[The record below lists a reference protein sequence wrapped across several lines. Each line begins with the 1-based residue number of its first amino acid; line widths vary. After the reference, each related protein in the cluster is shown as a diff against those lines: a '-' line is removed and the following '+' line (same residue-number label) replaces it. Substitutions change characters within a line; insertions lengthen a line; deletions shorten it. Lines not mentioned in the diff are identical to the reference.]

1 MLRFIGTEGSGSGR
15 ARVRPSSMRREESE
29 KNGTLACI
37 FGTLPPLRGISAHF
51 EALVRALSSIAPIE
65 IAVFSRIYPEGL
77 FSGSSTVVDSQ
88 EETNLAIN
96 ACEVDAFAPMSFVR
110 TLRRIRAGIFH
121 FHWWN
126 PLLSP
131 SIVSLLILTRIRR
144 RKAILTLHNLRA
156 NEFPTLDSIFLTIA
170 MKLAHAIIVHDEAG
184 LRGLE
189 NRFHGLVRVI
199 RPGTLGSPLRSR
211 EEARQELGIDDN
223 VKTVLFFGNIRR
235 YKGLDVLLRAFRR
248 LKARQ
253 DVLLIVA
260 GDCWEDWRTRY
271 QGMVEEMGPRARIF
285 LGYQPSSTVDVLFS
299 AADVVV
305 LPYLRFSAQSGVGT
319 LALEYGCPLVVTNVG
334 GLPELAEDP
343 RSVCI
348 PGDPDS
354 LAETLEHILD
364 DPELLEELRESS
376 AKTALKFSWKA
387 TAEAHLKLY
396 QEVTSSK
403 PVQY

>member
-1 MLRFIGTEGSGSGR
+1 
-15 ARVRPSSMRREESE
+15 MRKEESE
-29 KNGTLACI
+29 RTGTLACV
-37 FGTLPPLRGISAHF
+37 FGTLPPLRGISGHF
-51 EALVRALSSIAPIE
+51 EALVRALSSVAPIE
-65 IAVFSRIYPEGL
+65 TAVFSRIYPAGL
-77 FSGSSTVVDSQ
+77 FPGSGTVVDSQ
-88 EETNLAIN
+88 EETNLALN
-96 ACEVDAFAPMSFVR
+96 SYEVDAFAPTSLVR
-110 TLRRIRAGIFH
+110 TLRRIRAGILH
-121 FHWWN
+121 FHWWS

-131 SIVSLLILTRIRR
+131 SIVSLLILTRIRG

-156 NEFPTLDSIFLTIA
+156 NTFPTLDSIFLTVA
-170 MKLAHAIIVHDEAG
+170 MKLAHAIVVHDEAG

-189 NRFHGLVRVI
+189 NRFLGLIRVI
-199 RPGTLGSPLRSR
+199 RPGTLGNPLRNR
-211 EEARQELGIDDN
+211 EEARQELGIDDG
-223 VKTVLFFGNIRR
+223 VKAVLFFGNIRR
-235 YKGLDVLLRAFRR
+235 YKGLDILLRAFRQ
-248 LKARQ
+248 LKDRQ

-271 QGMVEEMGPRARIF
+271 QGMVEELGPRARIF
-285 LGYQPSSTVDVLFS
+285 LGYQPSSMVDLLFS
-299 AADVVV
+299 SADIVV

-319 LALEYGCPLVVTNVG
+319 LALGYGCPLVVTNVG

-376 AKTALKFSWKA
+376 ARTAVKFSWKA

-396 QEVTSSK
+396 QEVSSSK
-403 PVQY
+403 AVQY